1 MTWLVRRRPLQS
13 VHAPCLHCL
22 RRPWR
27 APGLTEPP
35 PLTDFLIPLSAVTQ
49 SSPSVTA
56 KFLTGSTMRH
66 VINMTAASA
75 IGLIAVFIV
84 DALNLFYIAR
94 LGHQELAAAVG
105 YAGTLLFF
113 TTSVVIGLSIATSAT
128 AARALGGG
136 NLQTAKTASGASLL
150 IMGGV
155 SMGLTVLLF
164 PFLEPLLALLGA
176 EGETL
181 RLALRFSRIVLP
193 SFVLMGLGM
202 GLSALLRALGDAKRS
217 MYITLGSALATAV
230 LDPLFIFG
238 LGWQLDGAAYANVL
252 ARFVMVGMGFYGVLK
267 IHRLFAWPSK
277 AQLLASIP
285 VYFSIGVPAILT
297 QIATPVGN
305 AFITKAMAAYGD
317 NAVAGWAV
325 VTRLLPVA
333 FGVIFALSGAVGP
346 IIGQNLG
353 AGQYDRIRQTM
364 RDALKVTVVCVL
376 AAWAL
381 LALFHNP
388 LGDMFNAHGEAREVI
403 DFFCF
408 FVAGS
413 FLFNGALF
421 VANAAFN
428 NLGYAFYSTALNWG
442 RATLGVIP
450 FVWLGSHWYGAKGV
464 LAGYGLG
471 VVVFGLVGVMLC
483 FKVLERLES
492 KTRVAS

>member
-1 MTWLVRRRPLQS
+1 MSTP
-13 VHAPCLHCL
+13 
-22 RRPWR
+22 
-27 APGLTEPP
+27 
-35 PLTDFLIPLSAVTQ
+35 
-49 SSPSVTA
+49 SPAVTA
-56 KFLTGSTMRH
+56 KFVTGSTLRH
-66 VINMTAASA
+66 VINMTTAASV
-75 IGLIAVFIV
+75 GLIAVFVV
-84 DALNLFYIAR
+84 DALNLFYIAQ
-94 LGHQELAAAVG
+94 LGHHELAAAVG

-113 TTSVVIGLSIATSAT
+113 TTSVAIGLSIAASAMT
-128 AARALGGG
+128 ARALGSG
-136 NLQTAKTASGASLL
+136 NLPSAKAAAGASLL

-155 SMGLTVLLF
+155 SLALTLLLF
-164 PFLEPLLALLGA
+164 PLLGPLLALLGA

-181 RLALRFSRIVLP
+181 RLALRFSRMVLP
-193 SFVLMGLGM
+193 SFVLLGLGM
-202 GLSALLRALGDAKRS
+202 GLSALLRAMGDGQRA
-217 MYITLGSALATAV
+217 MYVTLGAAFATAV

-238 LGWQLDGAAYANVL
+238 LGLQLDGVAYANVL

-267 IHRLFAWPSK
+267 VHRLFAWPSRK
-277 AQLLASIP
+277 HLVAAFSP
-285 VYFSIGVPAILT
+285 FFSIGVPAILT
-297 QIATPVGN
+297 QVATPVGN

-353 AGQYDRIRQTM
+353 AGKFDRIRQTM
-364 RDALKVTVVCVL
+364 VDALKVTVVCVL

-388 LGDMFNAHGEAREVI
+388 LGTLFRAQGEAREVI
-403 DFFCF
+403 DFFCL

-428 NLGYAFYSTALNWG
+428 NLGFAFYSTALNWG

-471 VVVFGLVGVMLC
+471 VVVFGVVGIVLC
-483 FKVLERLES
+483 FKVLDRLEQQAIGP
-492 KTRVAS
+492 T

>member
-1 MTWLVRRRPLQS
+1 MGSSSLV
-13 VHAPCLHCL
+13 
-22 RRPWR
+22 
-27 APGLTEPP
+27 
-35 PLTDFLIPLSAVTQ
+35 PLTQTNHPLPTVT
-49 SSPSVTA
+49 SSPQAVTA
-56 KFLTGSTMRH
+56 KFLTGSTLRH

-75 IGLIAVFIV
+75 IGLIAIFVV

-113 TTSVVIGLSIATSAT
+113 TTSVVIGLSIATSAM

-136 NLQTAKTASGASLL
+136 DVQAAKKSAGASLL

-155 SMGLTVLLF
+155 SVGLTILLF
-164 PFLEPLLALLGA
+164 PFLRPLLALLGA

-181 RLALRFSRIVLP
+181 NLALRFSRIVLP

-238 LGWQLDGAAYANVL
+238 FDWQLDGAAYANVL

-267 IHRLFAWPSK
+267 VHRLFAWPNRSELRV
-277 AQLLASIP
+277 AIP
-285 VYFSIGVPAILT
+285 VFFSIGVPAILT

-353 AGQYDRIRQTM
+353 AGQFGRIRQTM

-376 AAWAL
+376 VAWAL
-381 LALFHNP
+381 LALFHTQ
-388 LGDMFNAHGEAREVI
+388 LSDMFNAQGQAREVI

-442 RATLGVIP
+442 RATFGVIP

-464 LAGYGLG
+464 MAGYGLG
-471 VVVFGLVGVMLC
+471 VVAFGLVGIVLC
-483 FKVLERLES
+483 FKVLERLECES
-492 KTRVAS
+492 AKAI